1 MDSSLQNFQAVFFD
15 MDGTLVDTEPYWLES
30 ETELMARYGYAWT
43 SDDQRH
49 CLGGPLPRVGRY
61 MHELAQAETP
71 EFFESELVTLVA
83 SKFSGALH
91 FMPGAREL
99 LDEVRLLGIPL
110 GLVSASPR
118 VLVDSTLSNIGSDVF
133 AVSISSNDVGK
144 SKPDPE
150 SYLLAANHLNVD
162 ISQSLIL
169 EDSLT
174 GISAA
179 RASGAWVLAI
189 PHIVSVNRDPRTR
202 VVDSLV
208 DLSLAEISSLFN
220 ERMDA

>member
-61 MHELAQAETP
+61 MHELAHAEDP
-71 EFFESELVTLVA
+71 EFFVEELVSLVS
-83 SKFSGALH
+83 SKFSHSLN

-99 LDEVRLLGIPL
+99 LNEIKSLGVPM

-118 VLVDSTLSNIGSDVF
+118 VLVDATLSNIGSDVF
-133 AVSISSNDVGK
+133 SVSISSNDVRN

-150 SYLLAANHLNVD
+150 SYLTAASQLNVD
-162 ISQSLIL
+162 ISKSLIL

-174 GISAA
+174 GISSA

-189 PHIVSVNRDPRTR
+189 PHIVEVEAGPRTR

-208 DLSLAEISSLFN
+208 DLSLAKISSLFT

>member
-1 MDSSLQNFQAVFFD
+1 MDNSSQNFQAVFFD

-30 ETELMARYGYAWT
+30 ETELMARYGYTWT

-61 MHELAQAETP
+61 MHELAHAENP
-71 EFFESELVTLVA
+71 EFFVEELVSLVS
-83 SKFSGALH
+83 SKFSRSLN

-99 LDEVRLLGIPL
+99 LDEIKMLGIPV

-118 VLVDSTLSNIGSDVF
+118 VLVDATLSNIGSDVF
-133 AVSISSNDVGK
+133 EVSISSQDVRN

-150 SYLLAANHLNVD
+150 SYLTATSRLNVE
-162 ISQSLIL
+162 ISKSLIL
-169 EDSLT
+169 EDSLI
-174 GISAA
+174 GISSAQ
-179 RASGAWVLAI
+179 ASGAWVLAV
-189 PHIVSVNRDPRTR
+189 PHIVEVEEGPRTR

-208 DLSLAEISSLFN
+208 DFSLAKISSLFT

>member
-1 MDSSLQNFQAVFFD
+1 MVTSTNFQAVFFD
-15 MDGTLVDTEPYWLES
+15 MDGTLVDTEPYWLQS
-30 ETELMARYGYAWT
+30 ETELMARYGYVWT
-43 SDDQRH
+43 PDDQRH

-61 MHELAQAETP
+61 MHELAHAEDP
-71 EFFESELVTLVA
+71 EFFVEELVSLVS
-83 SKFSGALH
+83 SKFSHSLN

-99 LDEVRLLGIPL
+99 LNEIRSLGVPM

-118 VLVDSTLSNIGSDVF
+118 ILVDATLSNIGSDVF
-133 AVSISSNDVGK
+133 AVSVSSNDVEK

-150 SYLLAANHLNVD
+150 SYLMAANHLNVD
-162 ISQSLIL
+162 ISQSLVL

-189 PHIVSVNRDPRTR
+189 PHIVSVDQDRRTR
-202 VVDSLV
+202 VVNSLV
-208 DLSLAEISSLFN
+208 DLSLAEISSLFT

>member
-1 MDSSLQNFQAVFFD
+1 
-15 MDGTLVDTEPYWLES
+15 
-30 ETELMARYGYAWT
+30 
-43 SDDQRH
+43 
-49 CLGGPLPRVGRY
+49 
-61 MHELAQAETP
+61 
-71 EFFESELVTLVA
+71 
-83 SKFSGALH
+83 
-91 FMPGAREL
+91 MPGAREL
-99 LDEVRLLGIPL
+99 LEEVRLLGIPL

-118 VLVDSTLSNIGSDVF
+118 VLVDSTLSNIGPDVF

-189 PHIVSVNRDPRTR
+189 PHIVSVDRDLRTR

-208 DLSLAEISSLFN
+208 DLSLAEISSLFT

>member
-1 MDSSLQNFQAVFFD
+1 MGLPIQNFEAVFFD

-61 MHELAQAETP
+61 MHELARAENA
-71 EFFESELVTLVA
+71 EFFVEELVSLVS
-83 SKFSGALH
+83 SKFSHSLD

-99 LDEVRLLGIPL
+99 LNEIRSLGIPV

-118 VLVDSTLSNIGSDVF
+118 VLVDATLSNIGSDLF
-133 AVSISSNDVGK
+133 EVSISSQDVRN

-150 SYLLAANHLNVD
+150 SYLTAASQLNVE
-162 ISQSLIL
+162 ISKSLIL

-174 GISAA
+174 GISSAE
-179 RASGAWVLAI
+179 ASGAWVLAI
-189 PHIVSVNRDPRTR
+189 PHIVEVKAGPRTR

-208 DLSLAEISSLFN
+208 DFSLAKVSSLFT